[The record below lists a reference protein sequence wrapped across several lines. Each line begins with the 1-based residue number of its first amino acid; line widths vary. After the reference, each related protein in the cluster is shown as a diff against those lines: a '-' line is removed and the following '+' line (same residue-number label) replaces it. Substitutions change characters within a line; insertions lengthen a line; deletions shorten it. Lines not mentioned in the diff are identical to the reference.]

1 VREPLKVFISYSHR
15 DEKMRKKLGAHLAP
29 LVRERLIGI
38 WHDREIEAG
47 ADWEREI
54 ELEIDEA
61 DLILLLVSSTFLDS
75 EYCRKE
81 LLRALERRKVGRA
94 STVPIILRPCDW
106 QSVFNAKDYKAQA
119 LPRDD
124 RPIAGGSWPNLDA
137 AFTEVAKGLRSVVEH
152 LRR

>member
-1 VREPLKVFISYSHR
+1 MVEGIPGPDDLEV
-15 DEKMRKKLGAHLAP
+15 D
-29 LVRERLIGI
+29 LV
-38 WHDREIEAG
+38 
-47 ADWEREI
+47 
-54 ELEIDEA
+54 
-61 DLILLLVSSTFLDS
+61 LLLVSSTFLES

-81 LLRALERRKVGRA
+81 LVRALERRKAGKA

-124 RPIAGGSWPNLDA
+124 RPIAGGKWPNQDA
-137 AFTEVAKGLRSVVEH
+137 AFAEVAKEIRSVVER